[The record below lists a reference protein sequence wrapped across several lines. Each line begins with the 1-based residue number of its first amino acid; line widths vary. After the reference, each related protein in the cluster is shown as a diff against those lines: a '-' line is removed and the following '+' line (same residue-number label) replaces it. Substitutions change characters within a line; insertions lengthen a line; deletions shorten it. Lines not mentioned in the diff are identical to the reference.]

1 MSFIFHI
8 CITKSTNEFLFI
20 ALLLISFV
28 FIFLFGG
35 VGEIEKGNFLIYL
48 QFLIC

>member
-8 CITKSTNEFLFI
+8 CITKPTNEFLFI

-48 QFLIC
+48 QFL